1 LNNRIR
7 GEIPDSIGNLS
18 VGLATLQLPYN
29 HLDGTIPATFGK
41 LKLLQRLYLGRNKLQ
56 GSIPDEMGQ
65 MENLG
70 LLDLANNSITGSI
83 LHLVTSHS

>member
-1 LNNRIR
+1 VLKNLEILDLHSNNLV
-7 GEIPDSIGNLS
+7 SNSSLS
-18 VGLATLQLPYN
+18 FL
-29 HLDGTIPATFGK
+29 I